1 MGFMN
6 LFVVAL
12 LNFTWSIVYLMKV
25 IMLAAGIGRR
35 LHGEENDQP
44 PKALL
49 RFGGK
54 TLLARHIE
62 ILYGYGIE
70 QMIIVV
76 GHRKETLQSEALAT
90 IADLGAPENFLQFI
104 FNSRYQE
111 SGLLSLG
118 MADAVLCGGDDIL
131 FMDADVLYHPEL
143 IRRIIQSLHK
153 NCFSIDREFEYGD
166 EPVKVCL
173 KDGKIIDFGKVV
185 TDDYEVIGE
194 WPGFLKMSSKIA
206 ASVADAVQNH
216 IQEDV
221 NFVDYETAMRDVLL
235 TEPLGTFGCEDIT
248 GIPWTEID
256 FPDDVI
262 HAGEVILPSM
272 QNFNVDSL
280 KSD

>member
-1 MGFMN
+1 
-6 LFVVAL
+6 
-12 LNFTWSIVYLMKV
+12 MKV

-35 LHGEENDQP
+35 LHGEGNDQL

-76 GHRKETLQSEALAT
+76 GHRKEILLSEAFAT
-90 IADLGAPENFLQFI
+90 IASLGAPKNFLQSI
-104 FNSRYQE
+104 FNPRYQE

-118 MADAVLCGGDDIL
+118 MADTFLRGGDDIL

-143 IRRIIQSLHK
+143 IRRIIQSEQK

-173 KDGKIIDFGKVV
+173 KDGKIIDFGKEV
-185 TDDYEVIGE
+185 TNDYEVIGE
-194 WPGFLKMSSKIA
+194 WPGFLKMSSEIA
-206 ASVADAVQNH
+206 TDVADAVQSH
-216 IQEDV
+216 IKKDV
-221 NFVDYETAMRDVLL
+221 NFVDYEAAMRDVLL
-235 TEPLGTFGCEDIT
+235 AKPLGTFGYEDIT

-256 FPDDVI
+256 FPNDVI
-262 HAGEVILPSM
+262 RAGEVILPSM
-272 QNFNVDSL
+272 QKFDVESL
-280 KSD
+280 KVD